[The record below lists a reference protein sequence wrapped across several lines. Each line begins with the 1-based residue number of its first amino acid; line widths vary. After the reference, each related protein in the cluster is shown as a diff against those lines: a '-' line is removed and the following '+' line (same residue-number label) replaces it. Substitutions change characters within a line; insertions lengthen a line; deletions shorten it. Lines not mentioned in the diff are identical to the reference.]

1 MKRKSR
7 LIRCTRWALHSA
19 PSPPSVSVFQSQTR
33 HASLFSSWKRGK
45 AEWEKRSESRVQVLG
60 LQTIPSINHTQ
71 CVAPHH
77 EHWVFAR
84 TNQAFRPQVLR
95 VPACTMRA
103 GLASKSKFVLIKKK
117 KRKKKA
123 LFLLVNCIQIVFLY
137 FRKKKSPMSCLLF
150 LCMAHYKVNSTG
162 ISCVSTTPK
171 PPALAWGRD
180 EAQGRIVFSGR
191 RGDRILFRSLRFS
204 FKGQQLPSRLKSR
217 PCSFL

>member
-71 CVAPHH
+71 CIAPHH

-117 KRKKKA
+117 K
-123 LFLLVNCIQIVFLY
+123 
-137 FRKKKSPMSCLLF
+137 KKKSPLSSCKLYPNCFSLLQKKEISNVLSFVSLYGTLQSQFNRHF
-150 LCMAHYKVNSTG
+150 LRVYDTKTSSAG
-162 ISCVSTTPK
+162 
-171 PPALAWGRD
+171 LG
-180 EAQGRIVFSGR
+180 ER
-191 RGDRILFRSLRFS
+191 RGSGEDCVLW
-204 FKGQQLPSRLKSR
+204 
-217 PCSFL
+217 